1 MKNVN
6 TPNLPRLTMDIIE
19 YAEQLNAEI
28 WSEVNKQGIMDE
40 VNRIERFKTEL
51 ASRIIEYMIDNG
63 EVGAPDLCHFQKTK
77 ARLTAYDYNDEAES
91 LDLFYLIKADNIA
104 CKINRERIH
113 KGFEYLITFYNEA
126 MESKI
131 YRGQSININDEISE
145 VADLIKS
152 TKGKIN
158 QLRLYIITD
167 GLIEPSAIPEAEE
180 SEDEELLYEY
190 NVWDIQRLFQQYQIN
205 SGKAKVEIDFQ
216 ILFKIE
222 LQCIKMI
229 DDNPTVDSY
238 LTIIPGT
245 ILASIYR
252 RYSQALLEKN
262 VRTFLQFKGKVNKN
276 IRKTLR
282 EQPYMFFSYNNGIST
297 TASKVEIRDMG
308 RASFITKIYD
318 WQIVNGGQ
326 TTASIAALINDKKV
340 DLSQVYVPMKLS
352 VIHDKFN
359 YNSIVK
365 DISTYANSQTAIKNS
380 DFSAN
385 DPYLI
390 ELERM
395 SRNVIVPGNSYYS
408 GSKWFFERMRGQY
421 LDNKE
426 QLNKVDSAAFVR
438 TYPKEHK
445 ITKTDIAKIEAAWN
459 RCPYDACRGAE
470 QCYKLFGSS
479 IKKNRPVV
487 TESYYTTLIAKCIL
501 FNKIDEIVSS
511 QNQKGYKAN
520 MNVYILSSLS
530 FLSDGKLDLQ
540 YIWERHRLQDE
551 LVAKIEELIPIIWK
565 HLTSNDS
572 MTTSNVS
579 TWSRHTECWDKL
591 KSKLTQTVKLS
602 NCLERTDGRTMYYAY
617 GDNSQQSIVNE
628 MMSIDS
634 NYWFS
639 LVEWAKSHNTLTPM
653 EIKTA
658 RNYGT
663 YKSRG
668 KKLSYKEAENAKR
681 IIDKAK
687 ELGFE

>member
-1 MKNVN
+1 
-6 TPNLPRLTMDIIE
+6 MDIIE
-19 YAEQLNAEI
+19 FAEQLDSEI
-28 WSEVNKQGIMDE
+28 KSEIDKNGIEDGQIWKE
-40 VNRIERFKTEL
+40 LYKTEL

-63 EVGAPDLCHFQKTK
+63 EVGAPELCRFQKTK
-77 ARLTAYDYNDEAES
+77 ARITAYDYNSDAES
-91 LDLFYLIKADNIA
+91 LDLFYLIKADNLA
-104 CKINRERIH
+104 SNINREKIH
-113 KGFEYLITFYNEA
+113 KGFEYLVTFYNEA
-126 MESKI
+126 MESKLF
-131 YRGQSININDEISE
+131 RGQSIDINDEISE

-152 TKGKIN
+152 TRGKIN

-167 GLIEPSAIPEAEE
+167 GLTEPSSIPEAEE
-180 SEDEELLYEY
+180 SEEEEFLYEY
-190 NVWDIQRLFQQYQIN
+190 NVWDIQRIFQQYQIN
-205 SGKAKVEIDFQ
+205 SGKTRVEIDFQ
-216 ILFKIE
+216 NLFKRE
-222 LQCIKMI
+222 LQCIKMV

-245 ILASIYR
+245 ILASIYK

-282 EQPYMFFSYNNGIST
+282 EQPNMFFSYNNGIST
-297 TASKVEIRDMG
+297 TASKVEIREMG

-326 TTASIAALINDKKV
+326 TTASISALMNDKKV
-340 DLSQVYVPMKLS
+340 NLNQVYVPMKLS
-352 VIHDKFN
+352 VIHDKPN

-365 DISTYANSQTAIKNS
+365 DISTFANSQTAIKNS
-380 DFSAN
+380 DFTAN

-390 ELERM
+390 ELENM
-395 SRNVIVPGNSYYS
+395 SRNIFVPGNNYYT

-421 LDNKE
+421 IDCKE
-426 QLNKVDSAAFVR
+426 QLNKVDSDAFMR

-445 ITKTDIAKIEAAWN
+445 ITKTDIAKIESAWN
-459 RCPYDACRGAE
+459 RTPYDACRGAE
-470 QCYKLFGSS
+470 QCYKLFATS
-479 IKKNRPVV
+479 IKRNRPLV
-487 TESYYTTLIAKCIL
+487 TESYYTKLISKCII

-511 QNQKGYKAN
+511 QSQRGYKAH
-520 MNVYILSSLS
+520 MNVYILSAISY
-530 FLSDGKLDLQ
+530 LSDGKLDFN
-540 YIWERHRLQDE
+540 YIWERHKLQDE
-551 LVAKIEELIPIIWK
+551 LVAKIEELVPIVWK
-565 HLTSNDS
+565 HLTSTDM

-579 TWSRHTECWDKL
+579 AWSRKTECWDKL
-591 KSKLTQTVKLS
+591 KSKLTQTVKLHA
-602 NCLERTDGRTMYYAY
+602 CLEQPDYYSSNNTSC
-617 GDNSQQSIVNE
+617 DNNQQSIVNE
-628 MMSIDS
+628 MMSIES

-639 LVEWAKSHNTLTPM
+639 LVEWAKSHNSLTPM

-687 ELGFE
+687 ENGFEE

>member
-1 MKNVN
+1 
-6 TPNLPRLTMDIIE
+6 MDIRE
-19 YAEQLNAEI
+19 FAEQLDTEI
-28 WSEVNKQGIMDE
+28 KSEIDKNGIEDE
-40 VNRIERFKTEL
+40 QVWKENYKTEL
-51 ASRIIEYMIDNG
+51 ASRIIDYMIDNG
-63 EVGAPDLCHFQKTK
+63 EVGAPELCRFQKTK
-77 ARLTAYDYNDEAES
+77 ARLTAYDYNIEAES

-104 CKINRERIH
+104 SNINRERIH
-113 KGFEYLITFYNEA
+113 KGFEYLVTFYNEA
-126 MESKI
+126 MESKLF
-131 YRGQSININDEISE
+131 RSQSVDINDEISE

-167 GLIEPSAIPEAEE
+167 GLTEPSSIPEAEE
-180 SEDEELLYEY
+180 SEEEELLYEY
-190 NVWDIQRLFQQYQIN
+190 NVWDIQRLFQQYHIN
-205 SGKAKVEIDFQ
+205 SGKTRVEIDFQ
-216 ILFKIE
+216 LLFKRE

-245 ILASIYR
+245 ILASIYK

-282 EQPYMFFSYNNGIST
+282 EQPNMFFSYNNGIST
-297 TASKVEIRDMG
+297 TASKVEIRELG

-340 DLSQVYVPMKLS
+340 DLSLVYVPMKLS
-352 VIHDKFN
+352 VIHDKSN
-359 YNSIVK
+359 YNTIVK

-385 DPYLI
+385 EPYLV
-390 ELERM
+390 ELEHM
-395 SRNVIVPGNSYYS
+395 SRNVFVPGNSYYS

-421 LDNKE
+421 LDCKE
-426 QLNKVDSAAFVR
+426 QLNKVDSDAFTR

-445 ITKTDIAKIEAAWN
+445 ITKTDIAKVEVAWN
-459 RCPYDACRGAE
+459 RAPYDACRGAE
-470 QCYKLFGSS
+470 QCYKLFASS

-487 TESYYTTLIAKCIL
+487 TESYYTKLIAKCIIL
-501 FNKIDEIVSS
+501 NKIDEIVSS
-511 QNQKGYKAN
+511 QSQRGYKAN
-520 MNVYILSSLS
+520 MNVYILSAIS
-530 FLSDGKLDLQ
+530 FLSDGKLDFQ
-540 YIWERHRLQDE
+540 YIWEKHRLQDE
-551 LVAKIEELIPIIWK
+551 LVAKIEELVPIVWK
-565 HLTSNDS
+565 HLTSTDL

-579 TWSRHTECWDKL
+579 AWSRRSECWDKL
-591 KSKLTQTVKLS
+591 KSKLAQTVKLS
-602 NCLERTDGRTMYYAY
+602 TCLERPEYLNLDNVVGN
-617 GDNSQQSIVNE
+617 NSQQDIINE

-639 LVEWAKSHNTLTPM
+639 LVEWAKSHNSLTPI
-653 EIKTA
+653 ELKTV

-681 IIDKAK
+681 IIEKAK
-687 ELGFE
+687 DLGFE